1 LKSKKILHICS
12 SDVGGAAIASIRI
25 HTALL
30 KLGFDSSILFLTRS
44 SSVPIVNAFTFVVK
58 NNHERPIPPTLT
70 LKNYILEK
78 LTKRYQKSMVKYHN
92 GLNKKQSFHNQNYFF
107 TSPISNYDITQNEVY
122 LQADIIHFHWI
133 AGFVDLPSFFSE
145 NTKPVVWTLHD
156 ENPILG
162 GFHYASND
170 VDCPLELVDKN
181 IEFKELKKN
190 VYRTAENLYLVCPS
204 NWLLRKVN
212 TSNFFNNYTS
222 TMVRNTLDT
231 SIFQPRDKNYSRNI
245 FNLPIDKKIFLFVAD
260 SLSNERKGFSDIL
273 DIACK
278 EKFQDVLFLAI
289 GENQMD
295 YDAKNILFLGRIEDE
310 LVLSMVYSSADFFI
324 LPSKEDN
331 FPNTILESTCCG
343 TPILAYDISDF
354 RSFFEEYQLGY
365 TTQNNTIA
373 SMGELISEVI
383 TLNIENNKIAE
394 TAHRLFSFENQGKK
408 YVDIYSNL

>member
-1 LKSKKILHICS
+1 MKSKKVLHLCS
-12 SDVGGAAIASIRI
+12 SDVGGAANASIRI
-25 HTALL
+25 HKALL

-44 SSVPIVNAFTFVVK
+44 TSVPIVNALTFVVK
-58 NNHERPIPPTLT
+58 NNNERPIPPTLT
-70 LKNYILEK
+70 FKNYILEK

-92 GLNKKQSFHNQNYFF
+92 ALNNKQSFHNQNYFF
-107 TSPISNYDITQNEVY
+107 TSPISNYDITQSEVY
-122 LQADIIHFHWI
+122 LEADIIHFHWI
-133 AGFVDLPSFFSE
+133 AGFVDLPSFFSV

-190 VYRTAENLYLVCPS
+190 VYRDIENIYLICPS
-204 NWLLRKVN
+204 NWLLKKVVD
-212 TSNFFNNYTS
+212 SNFFNNYKCK
-222 TMVRNTLDT
+222 MVRYAIDI
-231 SIFQPRDKNYSRNI
+231 SIYQPRDKIYSRKV
-245 FNLPIDKKIFLFVAD
+245 FNLPSNKKIFLFVAD

-273 DIACK
+273 EIACK

-295 YDAKNILFLGRIEDE
+295 YDIKNILFLGRIEDK
-310 LVLSMVYSSADFFI
+310 LVLSMVYSAADFFI
-324 LPSKEDN
+324 LPSREDN

-343 TPILAYDISDF
+343 TPVLAYDISDF